1 MQNLLCVP
9 MPSSVLD
16 TIVEKRIVMKHSVQ
30 IEIGQMHLPHTN
42 FAVENILTFI
52 YMYVCYNMNLFPPKN
67 SPSFAS
73 T

>member
-42 FAVENILTFI
+42 FAAENILSFSVYAPTRI
-52 YMYVCYNMNLFPPKN
+52 YFHPKN
-67 SPSFAS
+67 PHLLQ
-73 T
+73 TL